1 VIALSEVF
9 LSHNSRD
16 KPWVRELHQALA
28 DRGVTDVFLD
38 EYRIDPGQRLVPA
51 LEGGLADTLM
61 FILVWSDHAAASRWV
76 AVERELAL
84 VNHLEGVTRRI
95 VPICLDDAPVPGFLK
110 LFTRLTARTA
120 GTPHGLRLPVLADQL
135 TRSLQNARGER

>member
-1 VIALSEVF
+1 MAEVF

-16 KPWVRELHQALA
+16 KAWVRELHHALT

-38 EYRIDPGQRLVPA
+38 EYRIDPGERLVPA
-51 LEGGLADTLM
+51 LESGLADTLM
-61 FILVWSDHAAASRWV
+61 FILVWSGHAASSRWV

-95 VPICLDDAPVPGFLK
+95 VPICVDDTPVPGFLK

-120 GTPHGLRLPVLADQL
+120 STPNGQALPALADRL
-135 TRSLQNARGER
+135 VRSLANARGGR